1 MSNNAN
7 KKQEC
12 QEWYKKNRDLYYAC
26 ANTIKRLI
34 NTLLKE
40 EEIPYHSIE
49 SRIKTEESFINKCLN
64 EKYQN
69 PISEITDVCGLRI
82 ITYTKKNVEEIRRI
96 IEDEFQIDTVN
107 SIDKAEQMSDDQV
120 GYLSIHYIATLKR
133 DRTKLPEYHS
143 YENIMFEIQIR
154 TLLQHAWA
162 EIEHDRNYKFS
173 GELPRKIKRRFYLVA
188 GTLELLDREFEQI
201 SEDIDQ
207 YAKEVRHQAEKG
219 DLDVLIDSTSLL
231 EYLSIR
237 LKDYIDDGTLLNN
250 YDKEIIAELQDFG
263 INTLKDLD
271 EIITDGFISALPS
284 GDNYIGILRNIMMA
298 ENPKK
303 YFEEAWKESW
313 WGLETEAYEFIKSF
327 NPDIEKYAN
336 KVLIY

>member
-7 KKQEC
+7 RKQEC
-12 QEWYKKNRDLYYAC
+12 QEWYKNHKDLYSAC
-26 ANTIKRLI
+26 ANTIERLI

-40 EEIPYHSIE
+40 EEIPYHSIQ

-96 IEDEFQIDTVN
+96 IEDTFQIDTVN

-120 GYLSIHYIATLKR
+120 GYLSIHYIASLKR

-207 YAKEVRHQAEKG
+207 YAKEVRLLAEKG
-219 DLDVLIDSTSLL
+219 NLDVLIDSTSLL

-271 EIITDGFISALPS
+271 EIITDEFIRALPS

-303 YFEEAWKESW
+303 YFDEAWKESW
-313 WGLETEAYEFIKSF
+313 WGLEEETYEFIKSF
-327 NPDIEKYAN
+327 NPDIEEYAN
-336 KVLIY
+336 KVIIY